1 MTRLRAWL
9 ESTRGANLPTVW
21 SNLLVGWLLAAA
33 FGANL
38 DGAAFPRLG
47 LLLLGGSL
55 LYTAG
60 MFLNDAADAEWDRAR
75 RPERPIPSGRLE
87 PRLVRFVGLGL
98 LAGGL
103 SLWVWLDPVALGF
116 AGLAL
121 AALVLAYT
129 RWHKTHPAPAPWLM
143 GACRAVLPLAGFLL
157 NPPVAHDPLAWSLV
171 GAHAAAL
178 WIYTVGISALA
189 RHEATGGDGDPAG
202 LARVAPPLAALPVPA
217 ALVAHGQAPFL
228 ALIWG
233 CGLVLAIGWTRR
245 RIRDIG
251 ERVAAR
257 IAGICLVDYLAWVAV
272 RHRFEPADPL
282 SMGGLML
289 LLFLGTAL
297 ALRRLM
303 PST

>member
-21 SNLLVGWLLAAA
+21 SNLLVGWLVAAA

-38 DGAAFPRLG
+38 DGASLPRLG

-75 RPERPIPSGRLE
+75 RPGRPIPSGL
-87 PRLVRFVGLGL
+87 
-98 LAGGL
+98 
-103 SLWVWLDPVALGF
+103 LDPRAVRA
-116 AGLAL
+116 AGLALLALGAALWTWLAPLALGAAALSL

-143 GACRAVLPLAGFLL
+143 GSCRAVLPLAGFLL
-157 NPPVAHDPLAWSLV
+157 NPPAAHDPLASSLV

-178 WIYTVGISALA
+178 LLYTVGISALA
-189 RHEATGGDGDPAG
+189 RHEATGGEPGR

-217 ALVAHGQAPFL
+217 VLVAFAQPPFL
-228 ALIWG
+228 AVIWG

-245 RIRDIG
+245 RIPDIG

-257 IAGICLVDYLAWVAV
+257 IAGLCLVDYLAWVAV
-272 RHRFEPADPL
+272 RHRFEPSDPL
-282 SMGGLML
+282 SMGGLLL

>member
-1 MTRLRAWL
+1 MTRLRAWI

-38 DGAAFPRLG
+38 DAGSLPRLG

-55 LYTAG
+55 LYVAG
-60 MFLNDAADAEWDRAR
+60 MFLNDAGDADWDRAR

-87 PRLVRFVGLGL
+87 PGAVRAAGLAL
-98 LAGGL
+98 LALGAAT
-103 SLWVWLDPVALGF
+103 WAWLAPLALGA
-116 AGLAL
+116 AGAAL

-129 RWHKTHPAPAPWLM
+129 RWHKTRPLPAPWLM

-157 NPPVAHDPLAWSLV
+157 NPPVAHAPLAWSLV

-178 WIYTVGISALA
+178 LLYTVGISALA
-189 RHEATGGDGDPAG
+189 RHETTGGEPTG

-217 ALVAHGQAPFL
+217 VLVAFGQPPLL

-245 RIRDIG
+245 RIPDIG

-257 IAGICLVDYLAWVAV
+257 IAGLCLVDYLAWVAV

-297 ALRRLM
+297 ALRRLL

>member
-9 ESTRGANLPTVW
+9 ELTRGANLPTVW

-38 DGAAFPRLG
+38 AADTFPRLG

-60 MFLNDAADAEWDRAR
+60 MFLNDAADAEWDRAH
-75 RPERPIPSGRLE
+75 RPERPIPSGRLA
-87 PRLVRFVGLGL
+87 PATVRFFGLALLALGLGIWAWVSPL
-98 LAGGL
+98 ALGLAGL
-103 SLWVWLDPVALGF
+103 V
-116 AGLAL
+116 L

-129 RWHKTHPAPAPWLM
+129 RWHKARPAPAPWLM
-143 GACRAVLPLAGFLL
+143 GACRAVLPLAGWLS
-157 NPPVAHDPLAWSLV
+157 NPPPAEAPLGLSLV
-171 GAHAAAL
+171 LAHAAAL
-178 WIYTVGISALA
+178 LLYTVGISALA
-189 RHEATGGDGDPAG
+189 RHEATGGEPGG
-202 LARVAPPLAALPVPA
+202 LARVAPPLSALPVPL
-217 ALVAHGQAPFL
+217 ALALHGAVPFL
-228 ALIWG
+228 PVIWA
-233 CGLVLAIGWTRR
+233 CGLVLFIGWTRR
-245 RIRDIG
+245 RIRDIS

-257 IAGICLVDYLAWVAV
+257 IAGLCLVDYLAWVAV

>member
-9 ESTRGANLPTVW
+9 ELSRGANLPTVW
-21 SNLLVGWLLAAA
+21 SNLLVGWLVAAA

-38 DGAAFPRLG
+38 DAASFPRLG

-60 MFLNDAADAEWDRAR
+60 MFLNDVADVGWDQAR
-75 RPERPIPSGRLE
+75 RPERPIPSGRLA
-87 PRLVRFVGLGL
+87 PAAVRLAGLAFLLLGL
-98 LAGGL
+98 A
-103 SLWVWLDPVALGF
+103 LWAWLDLIALGA

-129 RWHKTHPAPAPWLM
+129 RWHKTHPAPSAWLM
-143 GACRAVLPLAGFLL
+143 GSCRAVLPIAGFLL
-157 NPPVAHDPLAWSLV
+157 NPPVVLDALALSLAL
-171 GAHAAAL
+171 AHAAAL
-178 WIYTVGISALA
+178 LLYTVGISALA
-189 RHEATGGDGDPAG
+189 RNETTGVEPAG

-217 ALVAHGQAPFL
+217 VLAAHGQASFL
-228 ALIWG
+228 ALVWA

-272 RHRFEPADPL
+272 RHRFEPSDPL

-289 LLFLGTAL
+289 LLFLGTTL

>member
-9 ESTRGANLPTVW
+9 ELSRGANLPTVW
-21 SNLLVGWLLAAA
+21 SNLLVGWLIAVA

-38 DGAAFPRLG
+38 GGATFPRLA

-60 MFLNDAADAEWDRAR
+60 MFLNDAADAEWDQAR
-75 RPERPIPSGRLE
+75 RPGRPIPSGRLA
-87 PRLVRFVGLGL
+87 PAAVRAAGLAFL
-98 LAGGL
+98 
-103 SLWVWLDPVALGF
+103 ALGAALWTWLAPAALGG

-121 AALVLAYT
+121 ACLVLAYT
-129 RWHKTHPAPAPWLM
+129 RWHKSRPAPSAWLM
-143 GACRAVLPLAGFLL
+143 GSCRAVLPVAGFLL
-157 NPPVAHDPLAWSLV
+157 NTPPSSDSQALSLV
-171 GAHAAAL
+171 LAHAAAL
-178 WIYTVGISALA
+178 LLYTVGISALA
-189 RHEATGGDGDPAG
+189 RHETTGVEPAG

-217 ALVAHGQAPFL
+217 VLVAHGAVPFL
-228 ALIWG
+228 ALIWA
-233 CGLVLAIGWTRR
+233 CGLVLAISWTRR

-272 RHRFEPADPL
+272 RHRFEPSDPL

-289 LLFLGTAL
+289 LLFLGTSL

>member
-9 ESTRGANLPTVW
+9 ELSRGANLPTVW
-21 SNLLVGWLLAAA
+21 SNLLIGWLLAVA

-38 DGAAFPRLG
+38 DADSFPRLA

-55 LYTAG
+55 LYTGG
-60 MFLNDAADAEWDRAR
+60 MFLNDAADEEWDRAR
-75 RPERPIPSGRLE
+75 RPERPIPSGRLS
-87 PRLVRFVGLGL
+87 PGAARLAGLALLLVGLAL
-98 LAGGL
+98 WTWLAPL
-103 SLWVWLDPVALGF
+103 ALGVS
-116 AGLAL
+116 GLAL

-129 RWHKTHPAPAPWLM
+129 RWHKTHPAPSAWLM
-143 GACRAVLPLAGFLL
+143 GACRAVLPLAGWLA
-157 NPPVAHDPLAWSLV
+157 NPPPAATSLGESLLA
-171 GAHAAAL
+171 AHAVAL
-178 WIYTVGISALA
+178 LLYTVGISALA
-189 RHEATGGDGDPAG
+189 RHESTGGEPTG
-202 LARVAPPLAALPVPA
+202 LARVAPPLAALPIPL
-217 ALVAHGQAPFL
+217 ALVLHREPPLL
-228 ALIWG
+228 AVIFG

-257 IAGICLVDYLAWVAV
+257 IAGLCLVDYLAWVAV

-282 SMGGLML
+282 SMGGLLL

>member
-9 ESTRGANLPTVW
+9 ELSRGANLPTVW
-21 SNLLVGWLLAAA
+21 SNLLVGWLLALA

-38 DGAAFPRLG
+38 DSASFPRLG

-55 LYTAG
+55 LYVAG

-75 RPERPIPSGRLE
+75 RPERPIPSGRLD
-87 PRLVRFVGLGL
+87 PGAVRVSGLALALLGVGAWASLSPLRLG
-98 LAGGL
+98 A
-103 SLWVWLDPVALGF
+103 S
-116 AGLAL
+116 GLAL

-129 RWHKTHPAPAPWLM
+129 RWHKTKPAPSAWLM
-143 GACRAVLPLAGFLL
+143 GACRAVLPVAGWLA
-157 NPPVAHDPLAWSLV
+157 NPPPAATSLGLSLLVAHAV
-171 GAHAAAL
+171 AL
-178 WIYTVGISALA
+178 LLYTVGISALA
-189 RHEATGGDGDPAG
+189 RHETTGVEPGG
-202 LARVAPPLAALPVPA
+202 LARVAPPLAALPVP
-217 ALVAHGQAPFL
+217 LVLVLHRELPFL
-228 ALIWG
+228 AIILG

-251 ERVAAR
+251 ERVSAR
-257 IAGICLVDYLAWVAV
+257 IAGLCLVDYLAWVAV
-272 RHRFEPADPL
+272 RHRFEPSDPL

-289 LLFLGTAL
+289 LLFLGTTL

>member
-9 ESTRGANLPTVW
+9 ELTRGANLPTVW

-38 DGAAFPRLG
+38 DAGALPRLG

-60 MFLNDAADAEWDRAR
+60 MFLNDAADAGWDRAH
-75 RPERPIPSGRLE
+75 RPERPIPSGRLG
-87 PRLVRFVGLGL
+87 PRAVRLSGFALLLLGL
-98 LAGGL
+98 ALWAWL
-103 SLWVWLDPVALGF
+103 SPLALGP

-129 RWHKTHPAPAPWLM
+129 RWHKVRPAPAPWLM
-143 GACRAVLPLAGFLL
+143 GACRAALPLAGWLC
-157 NPPVAHDPLAWSLV
+157 NAPPAASPAGLALV
-171 GAHAAAL
+171 LAHAVAL
-178 WIYTVGISALA
+178 LLYTVGISALA
-189 RHEATGGDGDPAG
+189 RHEATGGEPGG
-202 LARVAPPLAALPVPA
+202 LARVAPPLAALPVPLTLA
-217 ALVAHGQAPFL
+217 FQGAPPL
-228 ALIWG
+228 LPLIWA
-233 CGLVLAIGWTRR
+233 CGLVVFIGWTRR
-245 RIRDIG
+245 RLRDVS
-251 ERVAAR
+251 ERVGAR
-257 IAGICLVDYLAWVAV
+257 IAGLCLVDYLAWVAV
-272 RHRFEPADPL
+272 RHRFEPSDPL

-289 LLFLGTAL
+289 LLFLGTTL

>member
-9 ESTRGANLPTVW
+9 ELTRGANLPTVW

-38 DGAAFPRLG
+38 DADTFPRLG

-60 MFLNDAADAEWDRAR
+60 MFLNDAADEEWDRAR
-75 RPERPIPSGRLE
+75 RPGRPIPSGRL
-87 PRLVRFVGLGL
+87 PLPSVRVAGRVLLAAGL
-98 LAGGL
+98 L
-103 SLWVWLDPVALGF
+103 LWAWLAPLALGA
-116 AGLAL
+116 AGLVL
-121 AALVLAYT
+121 AALILAYT
-129 RWHKTHPAPAPWLM
+129 RWHKSHPAPSAWVM
-143 GACRAVLPLAGFLL
+143 GLCRAALPAAGWLS
-157 NPPVAHDPLAWSLV
+157 NPPAAETSL
-171 GAHAAAL
+171 GLSLLFAHASAL
-178 WIYTVGISALA
+178 LVYTVGISALA
-189 RHEATGGDGDPAG
+189 RHETTGDEPNG
-202 LARVAPPLAALPVPA
+202 LARVAPPLAALPVPL
-217 ALVAHGQAPFL
+217 ALVLHGAVPFL
-228 ALIWG
+228 AFILG
-233 CGLVLAIGWTRR
+233 LGLVLFVSWTRQ

-251 ERVAAR
+251 ERVSAR
-257 IAGICLVDYLAWVAV
+257 IAGLCLVDYLAWVAV

-289 LLFLGTAL
+289 LLFLGTTL

>member
-21 SNLLVGWLLAAA
+21 SNLLVGWLIAAA

-38 DGAAFPRLG
+38 DGATLPRLG

-60 MFLNDAADAEWDRAR
+60 MLLNDAADAEWDRAR
-75 RPERPIPSGRLE
+75 RPERPIPSGRLA
-87 PRLVRFVGLGL
+87 PAAVRAAGLALLLLGL
-98 LAGGL
+98 A
-103 SLWVWLDPVALGF
+103 LWSWLDLLALG
-116 AGLAL
+116 ATGVAL

-129 RWHKTHPAPAPWLM
+129 RWHKSRPVPSAWLM
-143 GACRAVLPLAGFLL
+143 GSCRAVLPIAGFLL
-157 NPPVAHDPLAWSLV
+157 NPAPVADSLALNLV
-171 GAHAAAL
+171 IAHAVAL
-178 WIYTVGISALA
+178 LLYTVGISALA
-189 RHEATGGDGDPAG
+189 RHETTGLEPDG
-202 LARVAPPLAALPVPA
+202 LARIAPPLAALPVPA
-217 ALVAHGQAPFL
+217 VLVTAAQPVFL
-228 ALIWG
+228 PLVWA

-272 RHRFEPADPL
+272 RHRLEPSDPL
-282 SMGGLML
+282 SMGGLLL

>member
-9 ESTRGANLPTVW
+9 ELSRGANLPTVW

-38 DGAAFPRLG
+38 DGATFPRLG

-60 MFLNDAADAEWDRAR
+60 MFLNDAADAEWDRAC
-75 RPERPIPSGRLE
+75 RPERPIPSGRLS
-87 PRLVRFVGLGL
+87 PSAVR
-98 LAGGL
+98 A
-103 SLWVWLDPVALGF
+103 
-116 AGLAL
+116 AGLALLLLGLALWSWLELAALGVAGLSL

-129 RWHKTHPAPAPWLM
+129 RWHKSRPAPSAWIM
-143 GACRAVLPLAGFLL
+143 GSCRAVLPIAGFLL
-157 NPPVAHDPLAWSLV
+157 NPPIAPDSLALSLV
-171 GAHAAAL
+171 IAHAAAL
-178 WIYTVGISALA
+178 LLYTVGISALA
-189 RHEATGGDGDPAG
+189 RHETTGLEPGG

-217 ALVAHGQAPFL
+217 VLVAHGQPAFL
-228 ALIWG
+228 ALVWG

-257 IAGICLVDYLAWVAV
+257 IAGICIVDYLAWVAV
-272 RHRFEPADPL
+272 RHRFEPSDPL